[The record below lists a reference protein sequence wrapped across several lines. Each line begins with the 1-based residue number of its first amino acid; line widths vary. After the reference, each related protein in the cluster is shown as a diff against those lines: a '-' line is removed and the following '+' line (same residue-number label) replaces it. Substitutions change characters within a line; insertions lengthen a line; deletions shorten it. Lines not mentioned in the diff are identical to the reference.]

1 MKDRTIH
8 GSCKLPEG
16 YVLAFVPRDASFSES
31 TEQSSLPCGYSA
43 IKVLVALGQS
53 IFASSTIYSAR
64 GDQIARYGYAA
75 FGLTVAP
82 FAIMSIIN
90 LLGNLM
96 TPTYPAMYM
105 VRSSIMIEAQ
115 KRPDCNFEGV
125 LGTLNEESTTRMDT
139 CFSGRSQKLLAMSF
153 QASETENILRVTFSQ
168 STDGCTIPN
177 SFSVRPNEGA
187 ASTRYFIRIP
197 SQPPLVRKSLSN
209 DDFSNDRNT
218 RLVYG
223 LSLFVIAIQL
233 AILGGLT
240 GFHGGQSTHAQKSW
254 IITWFVFG
262 MVYGL
267 ISDLVRQQIRQQ
279 AHFKW
284 WFMVSLFGCFFS
296 VPAIG
301 GFVVVGQMLS
311 SFGSCV
317 QIS

>member
-1 MKDRTIH
+1 
-8 GSCKLPEG
+8 
-16 YVLAFVPRDASFSES
+16 
-31 TEQSSLPCGYSA
+31 
-43 IKVLVALGQS
+43 
-53 IFASSTIYSAR
+53 
-64 GDQIARYGYAA
+64 
-75 FGLTVAP
+75 
-82 FAIMSIIN
+82 
-90 LLGNLM
+90 
-96 TPTYPAMYM
+96 
-105 VRSSIMIEAQ
+105 
-115 KRPDCNFEGV
+115 
-125 LGTLNEESTTRMDT
+125 
-139 CFSGRSQKLLAMSF
+139 
-153 QASETENILRVTFSQ
+153 
-168 STDGCTIPN
+168 
-177 SFSVRPNEGA
+177 
-187 ASTRYFIRIP
+187 
-197 SQPPLVRKSLSN
+197 VRKSLSN